1 MFLDHVLIAVTNLA
15 DAAEN
20 LENQYGL
27 ASIEG
32 GRHPGWGTMN
42 RIVPLGDAYLEL
54 VAVVEEDEA
63 VRSVFGRWIR
73 GAATDGGHLLGW
85 AVRTDDLDHVSRR
98 LGLTPRSGS
107 RVGRDG
113 KVLRWRIAGME
124 MAAVDPSLPFFIEWA
139 PGATLP
145 GRSRWLGQASIT
157 ELAIQTDTQQLA
169 TWLGDHSLPI
179 SVEAGRPAIIGLIV
193 DGPRGR
199 TVLGTHPG

>member
-1 MFLDHVLIAVTNLA
+1 MLLDHVLIAVANLTA
-15 DAAEN
+15 AAEN
-20 LENQYGL
+20 LENQHGL

-32 GRHPGWGTMN
+32 GRHPAWGTMN

-63 VRSVFGRWIR
+63 VRSVFGRWVS
-73 GAATDGGHLLGW
+73 GAATDGGQLLGW
-85 AVRTDDLDHVSRR
+85 AVRTDDLDSVSRR

-124 MAAVDPSLPFFIEWA
+124 IAAADPSLPFFIEWA
-139 PGATLP
+139 PGVSLP
-145 GRSRWLGQASIT
+145 GRSRPLGQGSIT
-157 ELAIQTDTQQLA
+157 KLAIQADTQRLA

-179 SVEAGRPAIIGLIV
+179 SVESGRPAIIGLIV
-193 DGPRGR
+193 DGPRGT
-199 TVLGTHPG
+199 TVLGTHRR